1 MSYTRTT
8 VQEGPIS
15 NSGPY
20 EAIIVNHLDPYMQGT
35 LEVELIRRTSSSN
48 LPERSGQLMI
58 VKYLSPFYGVTPAS
72 GLKENDDFQSTQKSY
87 GFWAVPPDVGSRVL
101 VIFAEGISAYGYWIG
116 CIQDNNM
123 NMMVPG
129 ATASTLLHTEETPED
144 LKDKKLP
151 VGEYNKKL
159 EDGAAADPQFFK
171 KPYNKDFSE
180 VLQVQGLLDDETRG
194 TTTSSARRE
203 APSMVFGMSTPG
215 PLDKRKDH
223 PKAKYGYDIDGID
236 IPYNRLGGSSFVMD
250 DGDQNLIRATHAEDG
265 PPVYVNKRISEEGG
279 DETIPQNEMI
289 RFRTRTGHQIMMH
302 NSEDLIY
309 IANSRGTAW
318 IEMSSDG
325 KIDIH
330 AQDSISVMSDTD
342 INFTAERDFNVEAGR
357 NINMKASARWS
368 DGKHFEQEKQSGRV
382 QIESAYNT
390 SLLVGA
396 EHTITVGGSSHLSAD
411 DSIFSNAAKNTH
423 LSSGSHM
430 YHEAIDGALHT
441 KAAQS
446 IYRTAG
452 SNIYDDVTGNYLLT
466 VDGTINNRAGISI
479 LTNAVENINTTAGID
494 MFNKTATGSIHNT
507 AETSI
512 FNKTVT
518 GEMHNIAETDI
529 FNHSKTANIN
539 SLAEVSIF
547 NQAKTADIN
556 SKAEGSIFSES
567 TRNIESKS
575 GLGTHITSGA
585 ETHIQATA
593 NFVSTGAEIHFN
605 GPAASTA
612 AAATDAT
619 EGVDALLPANAAKAI
634 EAGSP
639 QMPAKVSPLPEIT
652 LPYVLPGVTQPIP
665 YNSIVPRAPQHEP
678 WPHHENMNPL
688 GFKRDQT
695 DREAPGML
703 ASADRFIS
711 PDTFLR
717 NSSVA
722 EASVRVTGSGGDLT
736 ATSIPNEEGFSGPV
750 WTNDEGDSVR
760 VGSEGVMDEAM
771 AKARGFKPYVPP
783 KIEGYDE
790 TANVY
795 YVAAVKAGPSGG
807 KFRHRPCEPKLIQLL
822 DKTASI
828 CDVKVEIFSAGQM
841 PKSEWQRTP
850 GARASGDDRYVGS
863 QKVATG
869 SLRHDYGSA
878 ADIYIYDFK
887 TGKTIV
893 QDSPRFLQFIE
904 EFFANG
910 GRGVGA
916 KNGYMGDNAMHID
929 IVGTDRGG
937 GNYWLSSPAVK
948 SAYLRGVKR
957 RTSPIRSAYYHIYS
971 K

>member
-1 MSYTRTT
+1 MSYSRTT
-8 VQEGPIS
+8 VQDGPIS
-15 NSGPY
+15 NSGPF

-48 LPERSGQLMI
+48 IPERSGQLMI
-58 VKYLSPFYGVTPAS
+58 VKYLSPFYGVTPAT

-101 VIFAEGISAYGYWIG
+101 VIFAEGITSYGYWIG
-116 CIQDNNM
+116 CVQDSNM

-129 ATASTLLHTEETPED
+129 GTASTVLHTESTPDD

-159 EDGAAADPQFFK
+159 EDLAAADPQFFK
-171 KPYNKDFSE
+171 KPYNKDFTE
-180 VLQVQGLLDDETRG
+180 ILQVQGLLDDETRG

-215 PLDKRKDH
+215 PLDKRKNH
-223 PKAKYGYDIDGID
+223 PKAKYGYDIDGVD

-265 PPVYVNKRISEEGG
+265 PPIYVNKQIKEEGG

-289 RFRTRTGHQIMMH
+289 RFRTRTGHQIMMN

-318 IEMSSDG
+318 IEMTSDG

-382 QIESAYNT
+382 QIESAFNT
-390 SLLVGA
+390 SILVGA
-396 EHTITVGGSSHLSAD
+396 EHTVTVGANSHLSAG
-411 DSIFSNAAKNTH
+411 DSIFSHATRNTH
-423 LSSGSHM
+423 LSSNSHM
-430 YHEAIDGALHT
+430 FIEAIDGALHT
-441 KAAQS
+441 KAAHS

-452 SNIYDDVTGNYLLT
+452 SNVYDDIAGNYFLT
-466 VDGTINNRAGISI
+466 VEGSINNRAGISI

-494 MFNKTATGSIHNT
+494 MFNKTTTGSIHNT
-507 AETSI
+507 AEISM

-539 SLAEVSIF
+539 SLAELSIF
-547 NQAKTADIN
+547 EESGTTHHVVVGQSSYHTTGSNVNIQAAGVIAADAGEIHLN
-556 SKAEGSIFSES
+556 
-567 TRNIESKS
+567 S
-575 GLGTHITSGA
+575 GLSSS
-585 ETHIQATA
+585 ATA
-593 NFVSTGAEIHFN
+593 A
-605 GPAASTA
+605 TA
-612 AAATDAT
+612 
-619 EGVDALLPANAAKAI
+619 GIDALLPANAAKAI

-639 QMPAKVSPLPEIT
+639 QMPDTVKPLSEIT
-652 LPYVLPGVTQPIP
+652 LPYVLPGVTQPVP
-665 YNSIVPRAPQHEP
+665 YKSIVPRAPQHEP

-695 DREAPGML
+695 DREEPGML

-722 EASVRVTGSGGDLT
+722 EASVRISGSGGDIMSDSL
-736 ATSIPNEEGFSGPV
+736 PDEEGFSGPV
-750 WTNDEGDSVR
+750 WINDEGDSIR
-760 VGSEGVMDEAM
+760 VGPDGVMAEIDAR
-771 AKARGFKPYVPP
+771 ARGFKPYEPP
-783 KIEGYDE
+783 KVEGYDE
-790 TANVY
+790 TERVY
-795 YVAAVKAGPSGG
+795 YQANIKKGKDSGN
-807 KFRHRPCEPKLIQLL
+807 FRWYPLEPKMLQLL
-822 DKTASI
+822 DKTATI
-828 CDVKVEIFSAGQM
+828 CDVKVMVFSAGQM
-841 PKSEWQRTP
+841 PRSEWRRTP
-850 GARASGDDRYVGS
+850 GARASGNKRYIGT
-863 QKVATG
+863 QKVNTG

-878 ADIYIYDFK
+878 ADIYVYDFK
-887 TGKTIV
+887 TGKTLV

-904 EFFANG
+904 EFFASG
-910 GRGVGA
+910 GRGIGA
-916 KNGYMGDNAMHID
+916 KNGYMGDNAMHVD

-937 GNYWLSSPAVK
+937 GNIWLSSPAVK
-948 SAYLRGVKR
+948 SAYARGVKR
-957 RTSPIRSAYYHIYS
+957 RTSPIRSAFYHEFR
-971 K
+971 

>member
-1 MSYTRTT
+1 MSYSRTT
-8 VQEGPIS
+8 VQEGVIS
-15 NSGPY
+15 SGGPY

-35 LEVELIRRTSSSN
+35 LEVELIRRTRSSN
-48 LPERSGQLMI
+48 IPERSGQLMI
-58 VKYLSPFYGVTPAS
+58 VKYLSPFYGVTPAT

-101 VIFAEGISAYGYWIG
+101 VIFAEGISSYGYWIG

-129 ATASTLLHTEETPED
+129 ATASTVLHTEKTPDD

-159 EDGAAADPQFFK
+159 EDLSAADPQFFK
-171 KPYNKDFSE
+171 KPYNKDFTE
-180 VLQVQGLLDDETRG
+180 VLQVQGLIDDETRG
-194 TTTSSARRE
+194 TTTTSARRE

-223 PKAKYGYDIDGID
+223 PKAKYGYDVEGVD

-265 PPVYVNKRISEEGG
+265 PPIYVNKRIREEGG

-382 QIESAYNT
+382 QIESAFNT

-396 EHTITVGGSSHLSAD
+396 EHTITVGNSSHLSAGG
-411 DSIFSNAAKNTH
+411 SIYSNATKNTH

-430 YHEAIDGALHT
+430 FQESIDGSLHT

-452 SNIYDDVTGNYLLT
+452 SNIYDDITGNYLLT
-466 VDGTINNRAGISI
+466 AEGTINNRAGISI
-479 LTNAVENINTTAGID
+479 LTNAVESINSTAGTDI
-494 MFNKTATGSIHNT
+494 FNKTITGSIHNT

-512 FNKTVT
+512 FNKSVT

-529 FNHSKTANIN
+529 FSHSKTASIN
-539 SLAEVSIF
+539 NLAEVSIF

-556 SKAEGSIFSES
+556 AKAQGSIFAES
-567 TRNIESKS
+567 TRNIELKS

-585 ETHIQATA
+585 ETHIQAGA

-605 GPAASTA
+605 GPAAITA
-612 AAATDAT
+612 SSATDAT
-619 EGVDALLPANAAKAI
+619 EGLDSLLPANAAKAI

-639 QMPAKVSPLPEIT
+639 RMPEKVKPLPEIT

-665 YNSIVPRAPQHEP
+665 YNTIVPRAPQHEP

-688 GFKRDQT
+688 AFKRDQT

-717 NSSVA
+717 NSSVS

-736 ATSIPNEEGFSGPV
+736 AQSISNEEGFTGPV
-750 WTNDEGDSVR
+750 WVNGEGDGVR
-760 VGSEGVMDEAM
+760 VGDNGVMDEAM

-783 KIEGYDE
+783 KVEGFE
-790 TANVY
+790 TTNNVIY
-795 YVAAVKAGPSGG
+795 ASYIASQT
-807 KFRHRPCEPKLIQLL
+807 RNRPCEPKLIQLL
-822 DKTASI
+822 DKTSI
-828 CDVKVEIFSAGQM
+828 ACKVKVIIKSAGQM
-841 PKSEWQRTP
+841 PYSEWQRTP
-850 GARASGDDRYVGS
+850 GARAAGKTRYVGTE
-863 QKVATG
+863 KVATG
-869 SLRHDYGSA
+869 SQRHDYGSA
-878 ADIYIYDFK
+878 ADLHLVRIDDEPVEKNYLSIH
-887 TGKTIV
+887 
-893 QDSPRFLQFIE
+893 SPLFLKFIE

-916 KNGYMGDNAMHID
+916 SSGYMGNTTAHLD
-929 IVGTDRGG
+929 IVGTDRGA
-937 GNYWLSSPAVK
+937 GNIWLSTSAVK
-948 SAYLRGVKR
+948 SAYLKGVAR
-957 RTSPIRSAYYHIYS
+957 QSLPIRSAFYH
-971 K
+971 KFKR